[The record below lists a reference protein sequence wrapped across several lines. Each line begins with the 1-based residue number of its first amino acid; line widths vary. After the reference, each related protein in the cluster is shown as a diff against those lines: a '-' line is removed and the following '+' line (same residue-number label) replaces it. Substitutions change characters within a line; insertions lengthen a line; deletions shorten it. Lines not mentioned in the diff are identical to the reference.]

1 MVSQVFYVSSSVFDS
16 GNPIDKDILREARK
30 NNSRLG
36 LTGCLFR
43 SKHYYAQLLEGPE
56 ESVERVMRRIRRDIR
71 HFDIVQWPITQAPV
85 RTFTDWDM
93 GHAIQEAADY
103 QLKAIGQAKARPI
116 REISEN
122 LKLLFEANF
131 EHSP

>member
-1 MVSQVFYVSSSVFDS
+1 MISQVFYISSSHFS
-16 GNPIDKDILREARK
+16 PNNPIDKDILRVARK

-43 SKHYYAQLLEGPE
+43 SDRYYAQLLEGPE
-56 ESVERVMRRIRRDIR
+56 ESVWRMMRRIRRDLR
-71 HFDIVQWPITQAPV
+71 HFDIKEWPLTQAPV
-85 RTFTDWDM
+85 RTFPDWHM
-93 GHAIQEAADY
+93 GYSIAEVADY
-103 QLKAIGQAKARPI
+103 QLKAIGQAEARPI

-131 EHSP
+131 EHAP